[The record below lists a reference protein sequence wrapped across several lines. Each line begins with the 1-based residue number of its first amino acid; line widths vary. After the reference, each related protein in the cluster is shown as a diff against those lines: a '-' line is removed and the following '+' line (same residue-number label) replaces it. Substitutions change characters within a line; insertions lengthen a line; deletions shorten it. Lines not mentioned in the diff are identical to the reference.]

1 MFSGDKSAR
10 FLYPLGMPLR
20 SAILNVMTAAALKA
34 GKAIVRDFGELGKL
48 QVSRKGVSDFATNA
62 DHRSE
67 KILHQELSKARPTF
81 GFLMEESGEI
91 AGSDPTQRFII
102 DPIDGTNN
110 FIHAVPYFCI
120 SVALEKRLND
130 GSWQTQAGV
139 IYDPIANELFC
150 AELYQGA
157 TVNDQRLMVSGRN
170 ELDACMIAAFMP
182 MQAPTAHV
190 VHVQKTLTSQ
200 PFLLR
205 ATGSTA
211 LDLAYVAAGR
221 YDGAC
226 FISYKPW
233 DVSAGKLLVR
243 EAGGLITE
251 SAGEDKKLLFV
262 SNPHIHGKLAP
273 LLSAA

>member
-1 MFSGDKSAR
+1 M
-10 FLYPLGMPLR
+10 LLR

-34 GKAIVRDFGELGKL
+34 GKAVLRDFGELDKL
-48 QVSRKGVSDFATNA
+48 QVSRKGTADFATNA
-62 DHRSE
+62 DRRSE

-91 AGSDPTQRFII
+91 AGSDPDHRFVI
-102 DPIDGTNN
+102 DPIDGTHN

-120 SVALEKRLND
+120 AISLEKRLRD
-130 GSWQTQAGV
+130 GTYEAQAAV
-139 IYDPIANELFC
+139 IYDPIQNEMFC

-157 TVNDQRLMVSGRN
+157 TMNDQRLMVSGRA
-170 ELDACMIAAFMP
+170 ELDLCMVASYMP
-182 MQAPTAHV
+182 GYTKDAHADRVHNVLTAH
-190 VHVQKTLTSQ
+190 

-205 ATGSTA
+205 SSGSTA

-226 FISYKPW
+226 YVSYKNW
-233 DVSAGKLLVR
+233 DVSAGKLLIR

-251 SAGEDKKLLFV
+251 CTDAGKKLLFV
-262 SNPHIHGKLAP
+262 SNTHIHPKLATS
-273 LLSAA
+273 LRTA